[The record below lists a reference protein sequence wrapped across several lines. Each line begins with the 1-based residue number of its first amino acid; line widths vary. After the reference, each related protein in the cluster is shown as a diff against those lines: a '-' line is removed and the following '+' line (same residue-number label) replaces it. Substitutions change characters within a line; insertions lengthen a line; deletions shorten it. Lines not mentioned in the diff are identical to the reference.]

1 MGRPAYAFR
10 STDLRRHNRYVYTSR
25 PGSLSWRLNA
35 MDRGLY
41 HRNPEVPEV
50 ILPEDIWQYWADWG
64 RDRIRNGRDII
75 VVIDADSRSG
85 GITRIGKSTLG
96 VQLLRE
102 WDPTFNLSTIRER
115 YAASASDLARFELT
129 NKPGQGVLYDEGMWG
144 ARGREA
150 MTPEN
155 RMIGEILG
163 TLASRQAI
171 VVMCTGS
178 MLDLDPSVR
187 RLTHLRLIVR
197 YRGLA
202 EAHTPKVHF
211 DLERTRLLPFRE
223 HEMSPLLWE
232 PLDGPIATEY
242 EAVKREAQDKRIR
255 LKLQEQAVYEARQL
269 GQRPG
274 AGNAY
279 ITEGDRGDP
288 TPRARWPCRKCGKG
302 WGGKYERDRHEVRCK
317 SKAAEQ
323 EPTGPV

>member
-1 MGRPAYAFR
+1 
-10 STDLRRHNRYVYTSR
+10 
-25 PGSLSWRLNA
+25 
-35 MDRGLY
+35 
-41 HRNPEVPEV
+41 
-50 ILPEDIWQYWADWG
+50 
-64 RDRIRNGRDII
+64 
-75 VVIDADSRSG
+75 
-85 GITRIGKSTLG
+85 
-96 VQLLRE
+96 
-102 WDPTFNLSTIRER
+102 
-115 YAASASDLARFELT
+115 
-129 NKPGQGVLYDEGMWG
+129 
-144 ARGREA
+144 

-242 EAVKREAQDKRIR
+242 EAVKREAQDKRIHR
-255 LKLQEQAVYEARQL
+255 KLQEQAVYEARQL
-269 GQRPG
+269 GQKP
-274 AGNAY
+274 AAENAH

-288 TPRARWPCRKCGKG
+288 PPPPRWLCRKCGSG
-302 WGGKYERDRHEVRCK
+302 WGGNYERARHEARCNGSTAK
-317 SKAAEQ
+317 GN
-323 EPTGPV
+323 P